1 MAERWEDSPPPR
13 RGGYDWPGIARKLQA
28 KPGKWMLVAE
38 GRARSVQEAINRG
51 RIRVLRDDPRW
62 TYRCE
67 TRNTTPDKKTAD
79 IWMTAER
86 KKD

>member
-1 MAERWEDSPPPR
+1 
-13 RGGYDWPGIARKLQA
+13 
-28 KPGKWMLVAE
+28 
-38 GRARSVQEAINRG
+38 VQEAINRG